1 MLNRGEMVFQD
12 ISNRAASNPVK
23 FFMALL
29 CASAMVVGCHG
40 QAVPTEKTSAP
51 SPPPPPPPTAA
62 PPSFQSLVTE
72 TGEVTRQYVESI
84 VGTNVVE
91 TAVEDAVEYL
101 ESVFGPDNIYTVAM
115 FLGML
120 LQFVSEGAAS
130 GLNVIAVYVS
140 EILRA
145 TGFSDKLPFPHFTPE
160 GVALVAK
167 WAVLALIGYWLLSL
181 VLRLA
186 VSVLRRVFWL
196 VKAVATLWLFGL
208 IVGDTRASTDVTSM
222 RLAFLVLGYVVIGLA
237 TGGKEGVAVESRLN
251 ALEGKVKAIE
261 KKKME

>member
-91 TAVEDAVEYL
+91 TAVE
-101 ESVFGPDNIYTVAM
+101 

-208 IVGDTRASTDVTSM
+208 IVSDTRASTDVTSM

-251 ALEGKVKAIE
+251 TLEGKVKAIE